1 MLEDEV
7 HFNNLKDVE
16 YLKAETEKWI
26 SIEEGQLKLYEKATV
41 DMGFVHVTSASVSSI
56 WGIVLGPLQ
65 ERSDKRVRPC
75 AKASG

>member
-26 SIEEGQLKLYEKATV
+26 SIEEG
-41 DMGFVHVTSASVSSI
+41 
-56 WGIVLGPLQ
+56 
-65 ERSDKRVRPC
+65 
-75 AKASG
+75 